1 MVRTPEKEQGSTDS
15 EPGSASARYRDR
27 AASLR
32 LMAADTRFPE
42 IRAQLM
48 ALALRYER
56 IGAYVKQRAMR
67 VIEPDHS

>member
-1 MVRTPEKEQGSTDS
+1 MVRIPEKEQGSTDS

-56 IGAYVKQRAMR
+56 IGDYVKRAMR
-67 VIEPDHS
+67 VIEPDHL